1 REGAAFADCKPRLVG
16 RLGPALEFR
25 RMEGLRAFLEEI
37 RKRGTAEGHFR
48 GLLHILVGRKISRAD
63 GSLVSAGMTWRAVA
77 DLFKRLRWSP
87 DAVRE
92 LGLEPDALPVR
103 DRQRY
108 WFAAI
113 SAAQIESVSASA
125 DADLL

>member
-1 REGAAFADCKPRLVG
+1 
-16 RLGPALEFR
+16 
-25 RMEGLRAFLEEI
+25 MEGLEAFLEVI

-48 GLLHILVGRKISRAD
+48 GLLHILVGRKISRSD

-113 SAAQIESVSASA
+113 SAAQIESASASA
-125 DADLL
+125 DADALVSPLATLGFVVGPPPRAVSG

>member
-1 REGAAFADCKPRLVG
+1 MDG
-16 RLGPALEFR
+16 LE
-25 RMEGLRAFLEEI
+25 AFLEEI
-37 RKRGTAEGHFR
+37 RKRGIAEGHFR

-63 GSLVSAGMTWRAVA
+63 GTLVSGGMTWRAVA

-87 DAVRE
+87 EAVRE
-92 LGLEPDALPVR
+92 LGLDPDTLPVR

-113 SAAQIESVSASA
+113 SAAQIESASASA
-125 DADLL
+125 DADALIPPLAALGFIVGLPPRAMPG